1 KASNGSYV
9 SLFVQQGANSIK
21 VVVGTFIILD
31 GALAFIGSAA
41 IISRAI
47 IERRTEI
54 GIISAIGANRNHLR
68 KMIVRDI
75 VILSVLAS
83 LTGVIMGYIL
93 AIFIESQGWLLMFG
107 ETVHAVINP
116 YTMLAIFGISVLIQ
130 VLSGLVMGNMM
141 TKARPKSLMQ
151 ETEMMFR
158 EGDAPSLDSI
168 LNIEEQEITETME
181 ESIPEV
187 LST

>member
-1 KASNGSYV
+1 
-9 SLFVQQGANSIK
+9 
-21 VVVGTFIILD
+21 
-31 GALAFIGSAA
+31 
-41 IISRAI
+41 
-47 IERRTEI
+47 
-54 GIISAIGANRNHLR
+54 
-68 KMIVRDI
+68 
-75 VILSVLAS
+75 
-83 LTGVIMGYIL
+83 
-93 AIFIESQGWLLMFG
+93 
-107 ETVHAVINP
+107 
-116 YTMLAIFGISVLIQ
+116 MLAIFGVSVLIQ